1 MFEFLKRLVKTE
13 EAPATFTVD
22 EVSAV
27 LSQEKEK
34 GQEAIRA
41 GVLAHRTTVIQSQ
54 EAIAA
59 LLRSFSPPR
68 DLPESHP
75 KLRSITEHS
84 LPLFLK
90 AMETAVARP
99 VPEDPDGCYR
109 EGGEVLRSCLR
120 TMQGQGRYLT
130 STHRQEMQQVRE
142 EVSRMGKAVNAMT
155 EVIATARRRMGE
167 IEQVESIFRELSG
180 ALADGRKTAREI
192 SDLSQQAA
200 TLGKEADEA
209 ARSLDLLEAGVGFLG
224 VQDLARRISLRESE
238 RDDTLREY
246 QAVAAQAIHLF
257 RKGEGSAQRVQDST
271 GTDLFRAAREHL
283 DLVPPPEVGR
293 MRDVLGP
300 AVARARDLE
309 GAGVLV
315 LKTVDDRGLILGEPA
330 LPERVAP
337 MLARYHGLTREIED
351 LQHTRSAIPA
361 LAEHRAVGERL
372 RRLEKER
379 ARQEETLLHLKAH
392 LQDRE
397 QGLPPLQESLAT
409 ALSALLGRP
418 CRIRE

>member
-1 MFEFLKRLVKTE
+1 
-13 EAPATFTVD
+13 
-22 EVSAV
+22 
-27 LSQEKEK
+27 
-34 GQEAIRA
+34 
-41 GVLAHRTTVIQSQ
+41 
-54 EAIAA
+54 
-59 LLRSFSPPR
+59 
-68 DLPESHP
+68 
-75 KLRSITEHS
+75 
-84 LPLFLK
+84 
-90 AMETAVARP
+90 
-99 VPEDPDGCYR
+99 
-109 EGGEVLRSCLR
+109 
-120 TMQGQGRYLT
+120 
-130 STHRQEMQQVRE
+130 
-142 EVSRMGKAVNAMT
+142 
-155 EVIATARRRMGE
+155 
-167 IEQVESIFRELSG
+167 VESIFRELSG

-192 SDLSQQAA
+192 SDLAQQAA

-271 GTDLFRAAREHL
+271 GADLFRAAREHL

-315 LKTVDDRGLILGEPA
+315 LKTVDVRGLILGEPA

>member
-1 MFEFLKRLVKTE
+1 
-13 EAPATFTVD
+13 
-22 EVSAV
+22 
-27 LSQEKEK
+27 
-34 GQEAIRA
+34 
-41 GVLAHRTTVIQSQ
+41 
-54 EAIAA
+54 
-59 LLRSFSPPR
+59 
-68 DLPESHP
+68 
-75 KLRSITEHS
+75 
-84 LPLFLK
+84 
-90 AMETAVARP
+90 
-99 VPEDPDGCYR
+99 
-109 EGGEVLRSCLR
+109 
-120 TMQGQGRYLT
+120 
-130 STHRQEMQQVRE
+130 MQQVRE

-155 EVIATARRRMGE
+155 GVIATARRRMGE

-257 RKGEGSAQRVQDST
+257 RKGEGAAQRVQDST
-271 GTDLFRAAREHL
+271 GADLFRAAREHL
-283 DLVPPPEVGR
+283 DLVPPPEFGR

-315 LKTVDDRGLILGEPA
+315 LKTGDDRALILGEPV

-337 MLARYHGLTREIED
+337 MLARYHDLTREIED

-372 RRLEKER
+372 RRL
-379 ARQEETLLHLKAH
+379 
-392 LQDRE
+392 
-397 QGLPPLQESLAT
+397 
-409 ALSALLGRP
+409 
-418 CRIRE
+418 